1 MSPTDDKIIIGLA
14 QVNPTVGDLDGN
26 CRLAEGYASAAY
38 EKGAQIVVF
47 PELMVSGYPPE
58 DLIFKQHFIADCEE
72 RLNDLA
78 KRLPPGICAVIGSPE
93 RSNGATYNSAAI
105 VHAGKIQCRY
115 RKNKLPNYGVFDE
128 KRVFVAGEQPLIF
141 SVNGARLAMHICED
155 SWCADENE
163 LRHLRDAGVS
173 AIISISAS
181 PFHRRRV
188 RDREDMVVRCAQAA
202 ECAFVYVNMVGGQDE
217 LVFDG
222 ASMVSD
228 AEGQIFTRAAHFHED
243 LLICAVTVK
252 SSASVADI
260 SAFQSISI
268 DLPANGFQD
277 EHRLADVHTEEE
289 EIYSALKLGLRDYV
303 AKNKF
308 RDVVIAISG
317 GIDSAL
323 VATIAVD
330 ALGARRV
337 TGVTLPSQYTT
348 SGTLVDA
355 SDLADNLGI
364 EMHTIPI
371 KTLYD
376 EFVKYLHPL
385 WPDRGEDVTEEN
397 LQARIRGD
405 IVMAIS
411 NKFGQLVLSTG
422 NKSELA
428 VGYCTLY
435 GDMVGGF
442 TLLKDTPK
450 TLVYSLARWRN
461 SLSDKPVIPV
471 STIERAPSA
480 ELRPDQKDSD
490 SLPPYDILDAI
501 LDRYIEQD
509 QHVDEI
515 IRAGFDAQTVVKV
528 VRMVDMNEYKR
539 RQGAPGIKITP
550 KAFGRD
556 RRMPITNR
564 YRHQS
569 SLT

>member
-1 MSPTDDKIIIGLA
+1 MSITHDRIIIALA

-26 CRLAEGYASAAY
+26 CRIAEEYAVAAY
-38 EKGAQIVVF
+38 EQGAQVVVF

-58 DLIFKQHFIADCEE
+58 DLIFKQHFIADCED
-72 RLNDLA
+72 RLNALA
-78 KRLPPGICAVIGSPE
+78 KRLPSELCVVIGSPE
-93 RSNGATYNSAAI
+93 RNDGATYNSAAI
-105 VHAGKIQCRY
+105 IHAGKIQCRY

-128 KRVFVAGEQPLIF
+128 KRVFVAGTESLVF
-141 SVNGARLAMHICED
+141 SVNGAKLAIHICED
-155 SWCADENE
+155 SWCANE
-163 LRHLRDAGVS
+163 SELGYLRDIGTT

-188 RDREDMVVRCAQAA
+188 LDREEIVQRCAQTA
-202 ECAFVYVNMVGGQDE
+202 ESAFVYVNMVGGQDE

-228 AEGQIFTRAAHFHED
+228 ASGQIFTRAAHFEED
-243 LLICAVTVK
+243 LLLCAIPVRP
-252 SSASVADI
+252 SSN
-260 SAFQSISI
+260 
-268 DLPANGFQD
+268 PAGGAGLQCRNIKVPPNGFED
-277 EHRLADVHTEEE
+277 EHRVADLHTEEE
-289 EIYSALKLGLRDYV
+289 EVYSALKLGLKDYV
-303 AKNKF
+303 SKNNF
-308 RDVVIAISG
+308 SDVVIAVSG

-330 ALGARRV
+330 AFGARRV
-337 TGVTLPSQYTT
+337 TGVTLPSQYT
-348 SGTLVDA
+348 SAETLDDA
-355 SDLADNLGI
+355 SELAENLGI
-364 EMHTIPI
+364 KMHAIAI
-371 KTLYD
+371 KSVYD
-376 EFVKYLHPL
+376 EFMQYLRPL
-385 WPDRGEDVTEEN
+385 WPGREDDVAEEN

-411 NKFGQLVLSTG
+411 NKFGQLVLTTG

-442 TLLKDTPK
+442 NLLKDTPK
-450 TLVYSLARWRN
+450 TLVYALARWRN
-461 SLSDKPVIPV
+461 SLAEKPVIPA

-490 SLPPYDILDAI
+490 SLPPYDTLDAI

-509 QHVDEI
+509 QHVDDI

-528 VRMVDMNEYKR
+528 ARMVDRNEYKR

-564 YRHQS
+564 YCHQS
-569 SLT
+569 SLI